1 MNFVQKQC
9 IIFLILNEH
18 RSIKE
23 SGGFMLKSEER
34 KKEKEKKITEA
45 ALFSFKEKGIEETS
59 IRDIMKK
66 STFGLGTFYL
76 YFKDK
81 KDLEQKIVLDI
92 MTDLFYK
99 AEDQCLGNNTKEK
112 YISFIDYII
121 DYLIQNPLELNLI
134 SKNLDWALY
143 AKVENDDRFEEAE
156 TTLNFVLNK
165 YSNLFPVKLS
175 ESERLF
181 ILSLTIQIVLST
193 CESSLMEGSVL
204 SIDEMKPVLFKIV
217 DKVF

>member
-1 MNFVQKQC
+1 M
-9 IIFLILNEH
+9 LNEH

-112 YISFIDYII
+112 YISFINYII
-121 DYLIQNPLELNLI
+121 L
-134 SKNLDWALY
+134 
-143 AKVENDDRFEEAE
+143 
-156 TTLNFVLNK
+156 
-165 YSNLFPVKLS
+165 
-175 ESERLF
+175 
-181 ILSLTIQIVLST
+181 
-193 CESSLMEGSVL
+193 
-204 SIDEMKPVLFKIV
+204 
-217 DKVF
+217 

>member
-23 SGGFMLKSEER
+23 NGGFMLKSEER

-193 CESSLMEGSVL
+193 CESSLMEDSVL